1 MKKLNI
7 KRFAGDPSIDTPTQS
22 LAENANVK
30 INEDL
35 KLGTSGISLADLVVM
50 KNFFDMFHF
59 ETKEFSGATWL
70 KVYYTHSQNGTVV
83 WKDIDELGFSL
94 QAYKWSILGMLPYF
108 YNNTWKYEF
117 LLEYPSLGKYNR
129 WRQTSNP
136 LLAKQSVTGYSAI
149 SISMTEN
156 NWGGLALSSTK
167 GTSTIIDGS
176 PGAETWY
183 YAIGQQ
189 TAYQGGIPA
198 NDPSVQEVYL
208 WVRIK

>member
-1 MKKLNI
+1 MEKLNV
-7 KRFAGDPSIDTPTQS
+7 KRFAGEPTDAPVKS
-22 LAENANVK
+22 FAEDANMK

-35 KLGTSGISLADLVVM
+35 KIGSSGISLSEFLTM
-50 KNFFDMFHF
+50 KTFFDMFHF
-59 ETKEFSGATWL
+59 ETKTFGGATWL
-70 KVYYTHSQNGTVV
+70 KVYYTNSKNGTVL

-136 LLAKQSVTGYSAI
+136 LLTDQSVSGYSAVD
-149 SISMTEN
+149 ISMTQN

-176 PGAETWY
+176 PGNTTWY

-189 TAYQGGIPA
+189 AAYQGGIPA
-198 NDPSVQEVYL
+198 NEPSVQEVYL
-208 WVRIK
+208 WIRIS

>member
-1 MKKLNI
+1 MEKLNV
-7 KRFAGDPSIDTPTQS
+7 KRFAGEPTDAS
-22 LAENANVK
+22 VKSFAEDANMK

-35 KLGTSGISLADLVVM
+35 KIGSSGISLSEFLTM
-50 KNFFDMFHF
+50 KTFFDMFHF
-59 ETKEFSGATWL
+59 ETKTFGGATWL
-70 KVYYTHSQNGTVV
+70 KVYYTNSKNGTVL

-136 LLAKQSVTGYSAI
+136 LLADQSVIGYSAVD
-149 SISMTEN
+149 ISMTQN

-167 GTSTIIDGS
+167 GTSCIIDGS
-176 PGAETWY
+176 PGATTWY

-189 TAYQGGIPA
+189 AAYQGGIPA
-198 NDPSVQEVYL
+198 NEPSVQEVYL
-208 WVRIK
+208 WIRIS